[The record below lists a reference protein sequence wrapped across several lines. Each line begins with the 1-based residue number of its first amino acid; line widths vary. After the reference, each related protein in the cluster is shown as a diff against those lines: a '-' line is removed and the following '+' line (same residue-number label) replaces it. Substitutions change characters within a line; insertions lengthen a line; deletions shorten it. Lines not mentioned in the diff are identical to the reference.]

1 MSTDNNFNL
10 FCKFHNKKIAKR
22 FCSFCNEY
30 LCNGCSLNGTH
41 IKHIEK
47 LISIY
52 DEISNYKIYK
62 IDNYY
67 FKGNFYKDAI
77 ILFNYILN
85 FEINSNSKDFDL
97 YYTFRKIEIL
107 INDTI
112 EKLISLKKKYK
123 DLYDNNLTDINN
135 LIKENEK
142 IILNTQNILLNKINN
157 NKEIITKLND
167 LFEKVNKENDYGK
180 IMNYYNENKEIIN
193 DCLGND
199 ENIEDKIKKFH
210 FIKQLK
216 SYKSKFDFYGDNIIK
231 EINPTLT
238 KFKNDLDSFYNLID
252 GKDVILKQDLLE
264 IVIKNKLQTNKN
276 IINNENLKNPNSLNL
291 YEISTSNVILNDN
304 NNNSNNNSNNNINI
318 ENNISNITDKISIE
332 RISNIENIS
341 FDNNNSENPKKLLI
355 SEFFTLNKENL
366 LEKDYKTQKIKELY
380 SSFIQL
386 PKSNNT
392 SSTNL
397 DNSRDSIISEL
408 YNLSWPEIN
417 MTELILLK
425 ENSSKAIIYNIYTNK
440 MEEIESGFKF
450 PNFFSSIIINP
461 YIYISGGIDQKNNI
475 VNSIF
480 RFRRCSE
487 KQILYNKMG
496 NLKKKHYNHSSIYIP
511 FLNSI
516 FFISG
521 TKNKYCEYFNLT
533 NEKIDMIPSLNYSR
547 ENCGLCLINE
557 KILYAFLGFDRNIS
571 KFLTSFEKL
580 DLNNFN
586 DNENNNKD
594 NNNNNNDFLWE
605 IFNVPGNPNLIKKT
619 LFSCIYYK
627 NNDKD
632 GILIIGGKNLNRK
645 ECNDVLFFDFN
656 NMTINNFENSDLN
669 TPCCFNNSN
678 FISFN
683 YNSNNLDF
691 LYNISKDSKIYLFN
705 YKTGKFIKTN

>member
-123 DLYDNNLTDINN
+123 DLYDNNLSDVNN

-157 NKEIITKLND
+157 NKEIISKIND
-167 LFEKVNKENDYGK
+167 LFEKVNKEKDYGK

-199 ENIEDKIKKFH
+199 ENIEEKIKKFH
-210 FIKQLK
+210 FIKQLTK
-216 SYKSKFDFYGDNIIK
+216 YKGKFDFYGDNIIK

-238 KFKNDLDSFYNLID
+238 KFKSDLDSFYNLID
-252 GKDVILKQDLLE
+252 GKDVILKQDLID
-264 IVIKNKLQTNKN
+264 IVVKNKLN
-276 IINNENLKNPNSLNL
+276 INNDKVNNDNSKNPNALNL

-304 NNNSNNNSNNNINI
+304 INNINNNINI
-318 ENNISNITDKISIE
+318 DNNNNPIITDKSSID
-332 RISNIENIS
+332 RTSNIENVS
-341 FDNNNSENPKKLLI
+341 FDNNNPENQKKVLM
-355 SEFFTLNKENL
+355 SEFFTSNKENL

-380 SSFIQL
+380 SSFFL
-386 PKSNNT
+386 TPNFRNSSSANT
-392 SSTNL
+392 
-397 DNSRDSIISEL
+397 DISRDSVISEL
-408 YNLSWPEIN
+408 HNLSRLEIN

-425 ENSSKAIIYNIYTNK
+425 ENSSKALIYNIFTNLI
-440 MEEIESGFKF
+440 EEVETGFKF
-450 PNFFSSIIINP
+450 PNFFSSILINP
-461 YIYISGGIDQKNNI
+461 YIYISGGIDQKNTV
-475 VNSIF
+475 VNYII
-480 RFRRCSE
+480 RFRRNSE
-487 KQILYNKMG
+487 KQFIYNKMG
-496 NLKKKHYNHSSIYIP
+496 NLKTKHYNHSSIYIP

-516 FFISG
+516 FIISG
-521 TKNKYCEYFNLT
+521 SKNKCCEYFNIT

-557 KILYAFLGFDRNIS
+557 KILYAFLGFDRSIS

-586 DNENNNKD
+586 NKL
-594 NNNNNNDFLWE
+594 NNNNDNINNDFIWE
-605 IFNVPGNPNLIKKT
+605 IFNISGIPNLMKKT
-619 LFSCIYYK
+619 LFSSFYYK
-627 NNDKD
+627 NKDKD
-632 GILIIGGKNLNRK
+632 GILIIGGKNHNRK
-645 ECNDVLFFDFN
+645 ECNDVLFFD
-656 NMTINNFENSDLN
+656 INDMKIDNFENSDLN
-669 TPCCFNNSN
+669 SPCCFNNTN
-678 FISFN
+678 FISFDF
-683 YNSNNLDF
+683 NSNNFELI
-691 LYNISKDSKIYLFN
+691 YNISKDSKVYLFDC
-705 YKTGKFIKTN
+705 KIGKFVKTT

>member
-1 MSTDNNFNL
+1 MSSDNNFNL
-10 FCKFHNKKIAKR
+10 FCKFHNNKIAKR
-22 FCSFCNEY
+22 YCSFCNEY

-41 IKHIEK
+41 IKHIIN

-85 FEINSNSKDFDL
+85 YETNSNSKDFDL

-123 DLYDNNLTDINN
+123 DLYDNNLSDINN

-157 NKEIITKLND
+157 NKEIIIKLNE
-167 LFEKVNKENDYGK
+167 LFEKVNTEKDYGK

-193 DCLGND
+193 DCLGNE

-216 SYKSKFDFYGDNIIK
+216 NYKAKFDFYGDNIIK

-252 GKDVILKQDLLE
+252 GKDASLKKDLID
-264 IVIKNKLQTNKN
+264 IVLKNKLNSNSNT
-276 IINNENLKNPNSLNL
+276 IINENSKNPNSLNL
-291 YEISTSNVILNDN
+291 YEISTSNIILYDIN
-304 NNNSNNNSNNNINI
+304 NKSYNNINI
-318 ENNISNITDKISIE
+318 ESTNNSINITDKSSID
-332 RISNIENIS
+332 RNSNIENQS
-341 FDNNNSENPKKLLI
+341 FENSNSENPKKVLM
-355 SEFFTLNKENL
+355 SEFFTSNKENL

-380 SSFIQL
+380 SSFVL
-386 PKSNNT
+386 MLNSPNT
-392 SSTNL
+392 SI
-397 DNSRDSIISEL
+397 DISRDSIKSEL
-408 YNLSWPEIN
+408 NNLSKLEIN

-425 ENSSKAIIYNIYTNK
+425 ENSSKAIIYNIFTNNI
-440 MEEIESGFKF
+440 EEVETGFKF

-461 YIYISGGIDQKNNI
+461 YIYISGGIDQKKTFVHYI
-475 VNSIF
+475 I
-480 RFRRCSE
+480 RFRRSSE
-487 KQILYNKMG
+487 KQFIYNKMG
-496 NLKKKHYNHSSIYIP
+496 TLKTKHYNHSSIYIP

-516 FFISG
+516 FIISG
-521 TKNKYCEYFNLT
+521 SKNKSCEYFNIT

-557 KILYAFLGFDRNIS
+557 KILYAFLGFDRSIS

-580 DLNNFN
+580 DLSNFN
-586 DNENNNKD
+586 NNENNNND
-594 NNNNNNDFLWE
+594 NDFIWE
-605 IFNVPGNPNLIKKT
+605 VFNISGIPNLMKKT
-619 LFSCIYYK
+619 LFSSFYYK

-632 GILIIGGKNLNRK
+632 GILIIGGKNHNRK
-645 ECNDVLFFDFN
+645 ECSDVLFFD
-656 NMTINNFENSDLN
+656 INDMKIDKFQNSDLY

-678 FISFN
+678 FISFDFN
-683 YNSNNLDF
+683 TNNLEF
-691 LYNISKDSKIYLFN
+691 LYNISKDSKVFLFN
-705 YKTGKFIKTN
+705 CKSGKFIKTN